1 MAERTDPHT
10 DIRITAMVRLSGG
23 KMIAEKLTCICS
35 NGVPMQQMMAGMNDL
50 SQSLA
55 QTISIYGVPAM
66 PFDIRFQADKRVHPP
81 EKDKVPISTPIA
93 RLRLLIKVGVIDDGL
108 LQGLCATFGRQ
119 IWQEITAHA
128 G

>member
-1 MAERTDPHT
+1 MAETV
-10 DIRITAMVRLSGG
+10 DIHITVLVKLSGG
-23 KMIAEKLTCICS
+23 KMIAEKFA
-35 NGVPMQQMMAGMNDL
+35 VPCDNDTPMTRMMAGMSDL

-66 PFDIRFQADKRVHPP
+66 PFDIRFQADRRVHQP
-81 EKDKVPISTPIA
+81 EKEKVPVSTPIA

-119 IWQEITAHA
+119 IWQEITADA